1 LSIAVF
7 HKQLSE
13 ARKEK
18 GMTQKSFA
26 SKIGVSEQAVSKWER
41 GLSFPSLDVLESIVT
56 VLGCSY
62 NFMFDYKS
70 AGTIDMDQLSSNKRN
85 EVAACQVKDIL
96 TIEFGV
102 GLVELFVKEM
112 KNGFDII
119 HKMRKELADE
129 WGILLP
135 LIRIRDNIECKEN
148 EYCFKIHGRTIAT
161 GCAYNNKNIE
171 FEPHILEEGEYTF
184 IDPVLGKNAVW
195 TNRQGPYQVDATN
208 YILFHFKDVVIK
220 NYNQILNKQLVYEML
235 KAVERESLMTVQNVV
250 PEKISYNF
258 LKRILL
264 ELIVI
269 RGKPVNNLIM
279 IIEKIEEE
287 IDRQVF
293 DTREIVEEIIV
304 SGI

>member
-1 LSIAVF
+1 MSISVF

-62 NFMFDYKS
+62 NFLFDYKS
-70 AGTIDMDQLSSNKRN
+70 AGTIDMDQLSSKKRS
-85 EVAACQVKDIL
+85 EVAAYQVKDIL

-102 GLVELFVKEM
+102 GLIELFVKEM
-112 KNGFDII
+112 NNGFDVI

-161 GCAYNNKNIE
+161 GCAYNTMNVE
-171 FEPHILEEGEYTF
+171 FEPHILEEGDNTF

-195 TNRQGPYQVDATN
+195 TNRQGPSQVDAIK
-208 YILFHFKDVVIK
+208 YIIIHFKDVIIK

-258 LKRILL
+258 LKGILL
-264 ELIVI
+264 ELIV
-269 RGKPVNNLIM
+269 RRRKPVNNLIM

-287 IDRQVF
+287 IDKQVF
-293 DTREIVEEIIV
+293 DTREIAEEILAI
-304 SGI
+304 GI

>member
-1 LSIAVF
+1 MSIAVF

-85 EVAACQVKDIL
+85 EVAAYQVKDIL

-102 GLVELFVKEM
+102 GLVELFMKEM
-112 KNGFDII
+112 NNGFDII

-161 GCAYNNKNIE
+161 GCAYNNMNVE

-195 TNRQGPYQVDATN
+195 TNRQGPSQVDATN

-220 NYNQILNKQLVYEML
+220 NLNLILNKQLVYEML